1 MLLQHRAEI
10 VRQLVHH
17 KQNAPVLDYRFEDT
31 KNFFDRF
38 KASTSLAST
47 GQLPVRVPG
56 VVGLVALVAGEV
68 AHLQVDKGPVVV
80 QIRHLL
86 TTVRTL
92 LKTK

>member
-47 GQLPVRVPG
+47 GQLPVPG

-86 TTVRTL
+86 TTVWKL